1 MAISRGHGGPASS
14 LELYRG
20 LPKRVQE
27 LVDAAGFGPFILTL
41 SATKSNHAVLT
52 ALAERWQ
59 DTSKNLPLS
68 NRGDDRDPAVLRSYY
83 RFEGVKRAV
92 PV

>member
-27 LVDAAGFGPFILTL
+27 LVDAAGFGPFILAL

-52 ALAERWQ
+52 ALAERWRI
-59 DTSKNLPLS
+59 LPKTFHFPIGEMTVTPLYFAAIT
-68 NRGDDRDPAVLRSYY
+68 GLR
-83 RFEGVKRAV
+83 V
-92 PV
+92 